1 MLAESVT
8 YPIDTAKT
16 RLQLQGQSLVQRW
29 SLIKYRGM
37 SNCLVTIVKEEGVK
51 SVYQVCG
58 HFSIRVVV
66 SPPFL
71 SKLNYSPNLSINIY
85 RVCHQPW

>member
-1 MLAESVT
+1 MSQNFTYRLFVTFEKLAHFILLGLSAMLAESVT

-16 RLQLQGQSLVQRW
+16 RLQLQGQNLVERW

-51 SVYQVCG
+51 AVYQEID
-58 HFSIRVVV
+58 H
-66 SPPFL
+66 
-71 SKLNYSPNLSINIY
+71 
-85 RVCHQPW
+85 